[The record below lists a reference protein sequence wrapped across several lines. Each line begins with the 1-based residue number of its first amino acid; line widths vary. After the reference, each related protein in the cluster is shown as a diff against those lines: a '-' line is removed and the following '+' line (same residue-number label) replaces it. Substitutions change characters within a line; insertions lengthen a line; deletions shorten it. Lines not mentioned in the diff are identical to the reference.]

1 MTRLRWAGAA
11 AVLLGSAALAAAF
24 PGVRRAVRGAVREVR
39 AATVLRERAALPPEE
54 PPLVR
59 LAASQVGYG
68 PRLRKRFTSPK
79 PFASFSVVDVP
90 GGSVA
95 FRGGAPVRSV
105 PTDVL
110 GAARTAWIGD
120 FTPLHRF
127 GRYRIVADNGLTSH
141 PFAVGPDVFD
151 APVLAVE
158 RAFYFQRA
166 FTAVDARYARGPWT
180 HASDADRAPPGERG
194 GWHDAGDLSI
204 YNASAT
210 TALSWLLQAWRDFAP
225 AADDTGIPESGNGV
239 PDLLDEA
246 RWGLSWMLSVQ
257 EPSGGFRNTTCQERY
272 GPYGT
277 NFPEGAAPYRSGEVG
292 SVATARAVGTLAQAA
307 AAFRPFDGAFAAGCL
322 SAARRGWAWLVAHP
336 GEASDGPTCPA
347 LRQDGDVRAGRE
359 ARAYAAAGL
368 LLRLA
373 DELRALMV
381 SARLLRA
388 RRALGAGVERV
399 HFQRSHD
406 PANAWKTGL
415 RTFGTMIALS
425 GIWIATAWPSGGT
438 AMLVATV
445 FSALMA
451 IAPNPVDALTQ
462 TLSGFAIA
470 AVLAIVIAALLP
482 GGGFPGLVAV
492 TLPVLAVLFYLG
504 TRPRWAGV
512 GMGALLGMF
521 LNLQITNPMRLSTIG
536 LFNGAV
542 AEIVGLLAA
551 VMGFALLPVRGSMRR
566 ALARLRATVDLA
578 ASAPLEGLASRFES
592 MHRDL
597 LSQLLRQTATG
608 GHQVDRIVSWSLVTQ
623 EVARALIELRQDL
636 RDHAPPAPV
645 RIRCDAVVD
654 AVAALFRSAAPDRE
668 AALEAIGRAL
678 DATPPAPLRAHL
690 MQLRIAL
697 QDPRAPIFLRAPLA
711 PVSHASRI

>member
-368 LLRLA
+368 LLATGEPRFREAFDADVPAVDADPSYRRTGVLA
-373 DELRALMV
+373 ALLYLRAGGADPVRRQDLRE
-381 SARLLRA
+381 RLLRQADRA
-388 RRALGAGVERV
+388 RADGAAHPFEWAGRYFWGSIAAGFHRSNAFSARACLEDPVGRQADCEQALASVHYALGRNALHFAYVSGLPGVTHGRARAF
-399 HFQRSHD
+399 HH
-406 PANAWKTGL
+406 WL
-415 RTFGTMIALS
+415 
-425 GIWIATAWPSGGT
+425 
-438 AMLVATV
+438 
-445 FSALMA
+445 
-451 IAPNPVDALTQ
+451 
-462 TLSGFAIA
+462 
-470 AVLAIVIAALLP
+470 AALRAEPFL
-482 GGGFPGLVAV
+482 FPGLVAGGPSASPEPADASNPYAR
-492 TLPVLAVLFYLG
+492 PVPMWGYWGDPAMPRDGSTPLDARYTDNDSWSTNELDVDWQGAALYALAFARWWAGRAPVARPAVL
-504 TRPRWAGV
+504 
-512 GMGALLGMF
+512 
-521 LNLQITNPMRLSTIG
+521 
-536 LFNGAV
+536 
-542 AEIVGLLAA
+542 E
-551 VMGFALLPVRGSMRR
+551 
-566 ALARLRATVDLA
+566 
-578 ASAPLEGLASRFES
+578 SAPGE
-592 MHRDL
+592 
-597 LSQLLRQTATG
+597 
-608 GHQVDRIVSWSLVTQ
+608 
-623 EVARALIELRQDL
+623 
-636 RDHAPPAPV
+636 APP
-645 RIRCDAVVD
+645 
-654 AVAALFRSAAPDRE
+654 
-668 AALEAIGRAL
+668 
-678 DATPPAPLRAHL
+678 
-690 MQLRIAL
+690 
-697 QDPRAPIFLRAPLA
+697 
-711 PVSHASRI
+711 